1 MTTPTRF
8 DPWARRRARRLL
20 AQALYQWQ
28 VGGADVTEI
37 ERQFRALDDFARIDA
52 AFFHEVLFGVVGVA
66 TELDLEIEPLLD
78 RKLKDLDHVERALL
92 RLGTYELI
100 HRIDVPWRVVID
112 ECVALARTFGAEESH
127 KYINAVLDAVARIA
141 RVQERASDAETVV
154 DG

>member
-1 MTTPTRF
+1 MSDTRF

-28 VGGADVTEI
+28 LSGADVAEI
-37 ERQFRALDDFARIDA
+37 ERQFQTGDEFTRVDAQFFHDVLRGVVEHAAALDARFA
-52 AFFHEVLFGVVGVA
+52 
-66 TELDLEIEPLLD
+66 PLLD
-78 RKLKDLDHVERALL
+78 RKPKDLDQVERALL
-92 RLGTYELI
+92 RLGTYELC

-127 KYINAVLDAVARIA
+127 KYINAVLDAIA
-141 RVQERASDAETVV
+141 RDERSGEVAA